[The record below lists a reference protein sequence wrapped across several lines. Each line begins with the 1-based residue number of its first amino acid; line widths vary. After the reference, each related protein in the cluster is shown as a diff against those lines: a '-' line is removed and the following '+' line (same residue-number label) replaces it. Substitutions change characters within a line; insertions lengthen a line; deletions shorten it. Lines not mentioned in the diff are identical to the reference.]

1 VNDAREA
8 GDLLMRSL
16 LRAQELVRSFKQVAV
31 DQSSESVAPLNSVK
45 CFTKS
50 PSPSGPC

>member
-31 DQSSESVAPLNSVK
+31 DQSSEKRPLNSVK